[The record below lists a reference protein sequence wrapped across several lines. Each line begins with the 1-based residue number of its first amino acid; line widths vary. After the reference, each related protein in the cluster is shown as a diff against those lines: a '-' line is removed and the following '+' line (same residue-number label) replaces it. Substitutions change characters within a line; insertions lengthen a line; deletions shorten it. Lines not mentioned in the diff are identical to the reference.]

1 MAPTPLTIEVFS
13 DIACPFCYLGKR
25 RLEAALAERPS
36 VQADWIWRTFVLDPD
51 VDPTALGQPSLP
63 HLAQKKGW
71 TLEQTQEITRGVT
84 EQGAALGIDFRFDL
98 VRVLDTQ
105 DAHRLLHWARQF
117 GKANA
122 LKELLF
128 QAYFTRGWDLNDL
141 AALAQ
146 LAAEAGLDGD
156 EARAQ
161 LETGQYADDALADL
175 KMADRFGIRGVP
187 FFIFNRQFSVSGA
200 QPVATFLRAI
210 DQAVAGE

>member
-1 MAPTPLTIEVFS
+1 MTSAQKYRAMRYGITRIQHAQGADGVH
-13 DIACPFCYLGKR
+13 Y
-25 RLEAALAERPS
+25 
-36 VQADWIWRTFVLDPD
+36 VQAEQ
-51 VDPTALGQPSLP
+51 ALQ
-63 HLAQKKGW
+63 
-71 TLEQTQEITRGVT
+71 
-84 EQGAALGIDFRFDL
+84 
-98 VRVLDTQ
+98 
-105 DAHRLLHWARQF
+105 AHPQRMTDRLLHWARQF

-128 QAYFTRGWDLNDL
+128 HAYFTRGWDLNDL
-141 AALAQ
+141 ATLAQ

-187 FFIFNRQFSVSGA
+187 FFVFNRQFSVSGA